1 MAASVAG
8 ASASPWTSGST
19 VRDESAHGRV
29 ENCASSTV
37 LPTGLPSS
45 LGNTPRARMNSSTES
60 ARVAID
66 TSPINEGVL
75 PKPGRSMA
83 ITSRCAAN
91 PSMIG
96 FQERQVR
103 TQTVHEQQRVAAAP
117 ADMVQRHTGH
127 AGRRRA
133 LTQLSGR

>member
-19 VRDESAHGRV
+19 VRDESAHGRA

-83 ITSRCAAN
+83 ITS
-91 PSMIG
+91 
-96 FQERQVR
+96 
-103 TQTVHEQQRVAAAP
+103 VHEQQRVAAAP